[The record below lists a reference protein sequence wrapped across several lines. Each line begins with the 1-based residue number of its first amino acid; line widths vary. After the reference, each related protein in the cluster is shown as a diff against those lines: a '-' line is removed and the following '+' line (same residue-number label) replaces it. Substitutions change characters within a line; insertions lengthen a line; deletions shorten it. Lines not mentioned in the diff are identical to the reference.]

1 MRRSQYSH
9 YIFICSLAYLKH
21 SSASRLPKSHPYI
34 YQGYIQPGQLI
45 SNTFSSGECGC
56 RWNIKML
63 GIIFQVVVSGCL
75 DTRCSGDQKHKWNGK
90 VGPISAKDV
99 LSLNFCQT
107 PKEILMKS
115 GPWRLMWKFISS
127 DTKFSMET
135 KSIFQIK
142 CQTMNNKYRLD
153 ETPKQTVGDWGLFQE
168 NWQKLLLSVVYQF
181 YTNIHTHKQKT
192 NKKNY
197 KYFEKPSPWRENW
210 NYDSSTVRKECFRL
224 RSGKRSGRLSVNYVR
239 LLENCLLQLYSLY
252 VCLFPCQGSGYVTNT
267 LAS

>member
-21 SSASRLPKSHPYI
+21 STASRLPKSHPYI
-34 YQGYIQPGQLI
+34 YQRCIQPGQLI
-45 SNTFSSGECGC
+45 SNTVFKWWMWLQMEHKDA
-56 RWNIKML
+56 RNNL
-63 GIIFQVVVSGCL
+63 SGCSEWMPWHQML
-75 DTRCSGDQKHKWNGK
+75 WWPETLMKKWNGK

-115 GPWRLMWKFISS
+115 GPWRLMCKFIPS

-153 ETPKQTVGDWGLFQE
+153 ETPK
-168 NWQKLLLSVVYQF
+168 
-181 YTNIHTHKQKT
+181 
-192 NKKNY
+192 
-197 KYFEKPSPWRENW
+197 
-210 NYDSSTVRKECFRL
+210 
-224 RSGKRSGRLSVNYVR
+224 
-239 LLENCLLQLYSLY
+239 
-252 VCLFPCQGSGYVTNT
+252 
-267 LAS
+267 